1 MRAGPS
7 LTRKG
12 DNSVRRKKDID
23 KWIMLLPATIVIAFV
38 LFYPVISTIVISFQK
53 RNLFM
58 PQLSRFVGLDNYI
71 SILSSQEF
79 WDAMKVTLYFTV
91 VSVGAEFIIG
101 LFTAILLNQ
110 NFKMKSFL
118 RALVILPWAIPT
130 VVNGVLWQWIFDAN
144 YGALN
149 GLLKEMGLINSYIN
163 WLGAPFRALNMVI
176 IADVWKNSWFFTIV
190 LLGALQTIPRS
201 YFEAAEVDGA
211 GFWSR
216 LFKVTIPLLRP
227 AIAVSLVLRTSEAF
241 KVFDIIYIMTKG
253 GPANGT
259 QVLSYYVYHTSF
271 EALKLGQGAAISTII
286 AVVILIIAL
295 LYTRMLMREEV
306 EINA

>member
-1 MRAGPS
+1 M
-7 LTRKG
+7 
-12 DNSVRRKKDID
+12 VKKDASR
-23 KWIMLLPATIVIAFV
+23 WIMILPATIIIAMA
-38 LFYPVISTIVISFQK
+38 LFYPVISTVVISFQD
-53 RNLFM
+53 RSLFM
-58 PQLSRFVGLDNYI
+58 PHLSRFVGINNYKN
-71 SILSSQEF
+71 ILSSQEF
-79 WDAMKVTLYFTV
+79 WSALKVTIYFTV
-91 VSVGAEFIIG
+91 ISVFAEFVIG

-110 NFKMKSFL
+110 NFKMKTFL

-130 VVNGVLWQWIFDAN
+130 VANGVLWQWIFDAN

-149 GLLKEMGLINSYIN
+149 GLLYQLGIIKDYVN
-163 WLGAPFRALNMVI
+163 WLGSPFLALNMVI
-176 IADVWKNSWFFTIV
+176 IADVWKNCWFFTIV
-190 LLGALQTIPRS
+190 LLGALQTIPKS

-216 LFKVTIPLLRP
+216 LFKVTLPLLRP

-259 QVLSYYVYHTSF
+259 QVLSYYVYHKSF
-271 EALKLGQGAAISTII
+271 EAMKLGEGAAISTVI
-286 AVVILIIAL
+286 AVVILAAAIF
-295 LYTRMLMREEV
+295 YTKILMREEV